1 MPVPLQSFSAPQI
14 WVRKKLKL
22 SKQREREPT
31 RLTCLS
37 QPQIALTVSVIASS
51 NLAQLGD
58 ARAWPYD
65 TGQAVGN
72 YISREGIYFIYDQVD
87 HPLG

>member
-31 RLTCLS
+31 HRTCLS
-37 QPQIALTVSVIASS
+37 QPQIALKVSVIASS

-72 YISREGIYFIYDQVD
+72 YISREGIYIIYDQVD